1 MGLCGVAARGSS
13 SSEAMEPVSAE
24 SVVDLAECVLDVLP
38 PERQALLGSVIDMV
52 RNGTARPNTL
62 TELVKD
68 LRGNLQGGSARGS
81 RQSTQ
86 APSWAGTA
94 SPTPSEAY
102 GPGAGKGAGK
112 SFGKSPGSSSF
123 TGWDTAD
130 FGWSEFV
137 GFGKSS
143 GKQGHPIR
151 SWQQFPPG
159 LPPDPPDVSLRTGGW
174 GKGKGKG
181 KGNGKGKRGR
191 DFGPRI
197 MAGSAEEARAALAQ
211 FHASHEE
218 FVFNPRALTQE
229 VMNVFFRTSEV
240 KVNLLKNMN
249 RHLSE
254 SPAELRRIAREM
266 VRDSH
271 WPVDR
276 LNSLEKMRLEK
287 NQWNDGRS
295 FVSFRTNR
303 TGSTTR
309 RF

>member
-1 MGLCGVAARGSS
+1 
-13 SSEAMEPVSAE
+13 
-24 SVVDLAECVLDVLP
+24 
-38 PERQALLGSVIDMV
+38 
-52 RNGTARPNTL
+52 
-62 TELVKD
+62 
-68 LRGNLQGGSARGS
+68 
-81 RQSTQ
+81 
-86 APSWAGTA
+86 
-94 SPTPSEAY
+94 
-102 GPGAGKGAGK
+102 
-112 SFGKSPGSSSF
+112 
-123 TGWDTAD
+123 
-130 FGWSEFV
+130 
-137 GFGKSS
+137 
-143 GKQGHPIR
+143 
-151 SWQQFPPG
+151 
-159 LPPDPPDVSLRTGGW
+159 
-174 GKGKGKG
+174 
-181 KGNGKGKRGR
+181 
-191 DFGPRI
+191 
-197 MAGSAEEARAALAQ
+197 MAGSGEEAQAALAQ

-271 WPVDR
+271 WPVD
-276 LNSLEKMRLEK
+276 SLEKMRLEK